1 MREEFVKE
9 TKIFDKTEEE
19 HKQDLLNELEASR
32 KRLNAFHEN
41 MNFAKDSLV
50 DYYTYQIKAEE
61 AKYGYLLKRIKEN
74 NGHGL
79 CNKF

>member
-19 HKQDLLNELEASR
+19 HKQDLLNELEISQ
-32 KRLNAFHEN
+32 KRLKAFHEN
-41 MNFAKDSLV
+41 MNFAKDNLV

-61 AKYGYLLKRIKEN
+61 AKYGYLLKQIKDVRNIGEM
-74 NGHGL
+74 H
-79 CNKF
+79 